1 MRRPVQPRSTEPGFL
16 AADLEPVM
24 NPASATLQLNLDDSL
39 VLRLLAVALE
49 RVQRRRQR
57 PKKKGSLHRV

>member
-1 MRRPVQPRSTEPGFL
+1 MSTP
-16 AADLEPVM
+16 
-24 NPASATLQLNLDDSL
+24 SAVTALNLEDSM